1 MNKFI
6 KAFINTNFLKINEI
20 LEELYK
26 LFEQSK
32 PEAVPNTKADYLL
45 SFSNYINSLNNI
57 ILNTYDITF
66 NNTEQIWIAWSAY
79 NIDYEITLTLTENL
93 NFEITKIFLQKN
105 VFENVF
111 LNYSIGN
118 NYFVSAATL
127 NDNYETQLDFY
138 IYSGSENINF
148 RSLLHNQELCYLEK
162 NRKSLELKKLTYFF
176 NSIKQLAKLDIHR
189 VLQYLFLNESYSKE
203 ELEDIMILTDI
214 NFFIILNNDF
224 RFDLT
229 TIKF

>member
-79 NIDYEITLTLTENL
+79 NIDYEITLTLTADL

-138 IYSGSENINF
+138 VYSGSENINF
-148 RSLLHNQELCYLEK
+148 RSLLHNQELCYLEE
-162 NRKSLELKKLTYFF
+162 NIKSLELTKLTYFF
-176 NSIKQLAKLDIHR
+176 NSIKQLAKLDTHR

-214 NFFIILNNDF
+214 NFSIILNNDF

>member
-6 KAFINTNFLKINEI
+6 KTFINANSLKIDQI
-20 LEELYK
+20 LKELYK

-32 PEAVPNTKADYLL
+32 PEAFSNTKTEYLL

-57 ILNTYDITF
+57 ILDTYDIIFDDTGKG
-66 NNTEQIWIAWSAY
+66 WISWG
-79 NIDYEITLTLTENL
+79 NDNMDYEITFILTENFH
-93 NFEITKIFLQKN
+93 FEITKIFLQKK

-138 IYSGSENINF
+138 TYSGSENINF
-148 RSLLHNQELCYLEK
+148 RSLLHNQELCYLEENK
-162 NRKSLELKKLTYFF
+162 KSVDLTKLTYFF
-176 NSIKQLAKLDIHR
+176 NSIKQLAKLDTHR

-214 NFFIILNNDF
+214 NFSVILNNDF
-224 RFDLT
+224 RFDLA

>member
-6 KAFINTNFLKINEI
+6 NAFITANSLKIDEI
-20 LEELYK
+20 LKELNQ

-32 PEAVPNTKADYLL
+32 PEAVSNTKEDYLL

-66 NNTEQIWIAWSAY
+66 NDTGKGWVAWNAD
-79 NIDYEITLTLTENL
+79 NIDYEITLILTEDFH
-93 NFEITKIFLQKN
+93 FEITKFFLQKN

-138 IYSGSENINF
+138 VYSGSENINF
-148 RSLLHNQELCYLEK
+148 RSLLHNQELCYLEE
-162 NRKSLELKKLTYFF
+162 NRKSLELTKLTYFF
-176 NSIKQLAKLDIHR
+176 NSVKQLAKLDTHR

-214 NFFIILNNDF
+214 NFSIILNNDF

>member
-79 NIDYEITLTLTENL
+79 NIDYEITLTLTEDL
-93 NFEITKIFLQKN
+93 NFEISKIFLQKK

-138 IYSGSENINF
+138 VYSGSENINF

-162 NRKSLELKKLTYFF
+162 NRKSLELTKLTYFF
-176 NSIKQLAKLDIHR
+176 NSIKQLAKLDTHR

-214 NFFIILNNDF
+214 NFSIILNNDF